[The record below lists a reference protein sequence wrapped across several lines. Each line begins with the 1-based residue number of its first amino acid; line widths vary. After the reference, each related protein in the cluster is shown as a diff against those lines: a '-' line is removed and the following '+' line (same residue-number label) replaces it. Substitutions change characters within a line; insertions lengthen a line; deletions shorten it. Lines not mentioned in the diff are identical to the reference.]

1 MATQQT
7 LPPVTLPPPT
17 PPNSAPTPVA
27 LKLENIQGD
36 ILSGLPKKTETLYF
50 FQITD
55 AVKFR
60 EDLKKIIPLV
70 KSVAQVLKD
79 REEIE
84 KHKRGHGLHGFRS
97 ILIPL
102 VGVNISFSHFGFKK
116 LGIDDTK
123 LVDTAFLNGQRFEAG
138 ANLGD
143 KGTGSGQDFVPD
155 WEEPFKKEIHGV
167 IILAG
172 DSHASVDKKLQE
184 IKLIFDVG
192 GRTSS
197 IAEITSVQGDARPGD
212 QSAHEHFGYLDGVSN
227 PAIIGFDTNPPPG
240 PAPIRAGAII
250 LGQDGDNS
258 ISERAPWM
266 VDGSFLVFRYLFQK
280 VPEFDDF
287 VFRNRLK
294 GPGMSDKEGA
304 DLLGARLIGRWK
316 SGAMTQNSELIR
328 KGKKLVESLNIPW
341 LTLPPCR
348 NNNFHFSAERN
359 FQKLCP
365 FAAHIRKTLPRADL
379 ESLGLG
385 ISLETTRIMRRGIQF
400 GPEVTKTEKL
410 AKKTFHGRGLI
421 FACYQS
427 SIISGFQFLQSGRIN
442 NATFPFAENTPEV
455 PGVDPILGQG
465 EDRKLSGTDPNNPAA
480 ELNLDDEW
488 VIPRGGE
495 YFFSPSIQ
503 GLTNTIAA

>member
-1 MATQQT
+1 MATQQP

-17 PPNSAPTPVA
+17 PPNPAPTPVS

-60 EDLKKIIPLV
+60 KDLKKFIPLV

-84 KHKRGHGLHGFRS
+84 KHKRDHHASVLHGFRP

-123 LVDTAFLNGQRFEAG
+123 LIDTAFLDGQRFDAG

-143 KGTGSGQDFVPD
+143 KGSGSGQDFVPD

-172 DSHASVDKKLQE
+172 DSHPSVDKKLQE
-184 IKLIFDVG
+184 IKRIFDVG

-197 IAEITSVQGDARPGD
+197 ISEITSVQGDARPGD

-240 PAPIRAGAII
+240 PAPVRAGAII
-250 LGQDGDNS
+250 LGQDGDES
-258 ISERAPWM
+258 KTERAPWM

-316 SGAMTQNSELIR
+316 SGAPVDLSPFQDDPEL
-328 KGKKLVESLNIPW
+328 GADPQ
-341 LTLPPCR
+341 R
-348 NNNFHFSAERN
+348 NNNFHFSAELN

-379 ESLGLG
+379 ESRR
-385 ISLETTRIMRRGIQF
+385 ISIERNRIMRRGIQF
-400 GPEVTKTEKL
+400 GPEVTRAEKL

-427 SIISGFQFLQSGRIN
+427 SITSGFQFLQSSWVN
-442 NATFPFAENTPEV
+442 NTTFPPFETTPEV

-465 EDRKLSGTDPNNPAA
+465 TDRKLTGTDPNNPAA